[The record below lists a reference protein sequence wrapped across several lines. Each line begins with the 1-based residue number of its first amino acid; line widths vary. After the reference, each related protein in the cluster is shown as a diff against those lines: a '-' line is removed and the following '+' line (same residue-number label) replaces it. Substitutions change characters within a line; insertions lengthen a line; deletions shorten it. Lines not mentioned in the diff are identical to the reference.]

1 MFGKVNESLWQDSN
15 FIKLSETARL
25 LYLYLLTNKHRGI
38 LGVYR
43 LPLAYIEADTGIKGK
58 PLTQALNDLVD
69 IGYIEYDNDNEVVL
83 IVKYLQINNHYNYK
97 HIQGGIR
104 EIQELKLSNVSKTF
118 KSIISKIIETD
129 ANQQNIDEFK
139 EILTIVEQQIG
150 NTLAIDCQPIGNT
163 LATDCQPI
171 GNTLATDCQPIG
183 NGLPV
188 SISIS
193 NSISNSKE
201 GGVGGEKKSDL
212 ELVKEIHQKL
222 CDESGKNFKLTE
234 AVKTSIRARL
244 NDGFTKEEIFE
255 AIEKQVANC
264 KENNVPQYMHPSTVF
279 RNTTSIERAISYQ
292 PKKQNN
298 GKIVIADDDP
308 LNFL

>member
-1 MFGKVNESLWQDSN
+1 M
-15 FIKLSETARL
+15 
-25 LYLYLLTNKHRGI
+25 
-38 LGVYR
+38 
-43 LPLAYIEADTGIKGK
+43 
-58 PLTQALNDLVD
+58 
-69 IGYIEYDNDNEVVL
+69 
-83 IVKYLQINNHYNYK
+83 
-97 HIQGGIR
+97 
-104 EIQELKLSNVSKTF
+104 
-118 KSIISKIIETD
+118 
-129 ANQQNIDEFK
+129 
-139 EILTIVEQQIG
+139 
-150 NTLAIDCQPIGNT
+150 
-163 LATDCQPI
+163 
-171 GNTLATDCQPIG
+171 
-183 NGLPV
+183 
-188 SISIS
+188 
-193 NSISNSKE
+193 
-201 GGVGGEKKSDL
+201 GGEKKSDL

>member
-1 MFGKVNESLWQDSN
+1 VFGKVNESLWQDSN

-129 ANQQNIDEFK
+129 ANQQNIDKFK
-139 EILTIVEQQIG
+139 EILTIVEQQID
-150 NTLAIDCQPIGNT
+150 NTLAI
-163 LATDCQPI
+163 
-171 GNTLATDCQPIG
+171 DCQPIG

-201 GGVGGEKKSDL
+201 GGEGGEKKSDL

>member
-129 ANQQNIDEFK
+129 ANQQNIDKFK
-139 EILTIVEQQIG
+139 EILTIVEQQID
-150 NTLAIDCQPIGNT
+150 NTLAI
-163 LATDCQPI
+163 
-171 GNTLATDCQPIG
+171 DCQPIG

>member
-1 MFGKVNESLWQDSN
+1 VFGKVNESLWQDSN

-129 ANQQNIDEFK
+129 ANQQNIDKFK
-139 EILTIVEQQIG
+139 EILTIVEQQID
-150 NTLAIDCQPIGNT
+150 NTLAI
-163 LATDCQPI
+163 
-171 GNTLATDCQPIG
+171 DCQPIG

>member
-129 ANQQNIDEFK
+129 ANQQNIDKFK
-139 EILTIVEQQIG
+139 EILTIVEQQID
-150 NTLAIDCQPIGNT
+150 NTLAI
-163 LATDCQPI
+163 
-171 GNTLATDCQPIG
+171 DCQPIG

-279 RNTTSIERAISYQ
+279 RNATSIERAISYQ